1 MTEGLY
7 ALPDGW
13 VWTTIGECLEI
24 LDSRRI
30 PVNATLR
37 GKRVAGKTQSQLF
50 PYYGATGQAGWIDD
64 YIFDE
69 EVILLGEDGAPFL
82 SHYAQKAHVVN
93 GKSWVNNHADVLK
106 PISNLTLALYVSHYF
121 NIFDYQGYVTGTTRL
136 KL

>member
-30 PVNATLR
+30 PVNATIR
-37 GKRVAGKTQSQLF
+37 AKRVAGKTQSQLF

-82 SHYAQKAHVVN
+82 SHYAQK
-93 GKSWVNNHADVLK
+93 GS
-106 PISNLTLALYVSHYF
+106 
-121 NIFDYQGYVTGTTRL
+121 RC
-136 KL
+136 